1 MVKFEIDFLGDYS
14 DDTIAG
20 ELNRIAKKLGKAT
33 VSKNDIE
40 THGKLSY
47 SVVNKHFGS
56 LRKALEFSGLT
67 PQRYMNATDAE
78 LLKILVDLWETTLE
92 KEGRTPQR
100 KDLSTYGFPI
110 SGDTYARRFGSWK
123 KALLRAYESV
133 TTGQLDEESLI
144 EKKPEKAET
153 GKSRTLSLRKRFFV
167 LKRDGFTCQMCRAN
181 GTGIKLEV
189 DHIHPVAEGGSDSL
203 VNLQTLCF
211 ECNRGKRDSLLDCQD
226 F

>member
-1 MVKFEIDFLGDYS
+1 MAKFEIDFLGDYS
-14 DDTIAG
+14 DDAIAE
-20 ELNRIAKKLGKAT
+20 ELKRIAKKLGKAT

-47 SVVNKHFGS
+47 SVVNKRFGS

-67 PQRYMNATDAE
+67 PQRYMNATDSE

-123 KALLRAYESV
+123 KALIRAYESV
-133 TTGQLDEESLI
+133 TKEHLDEDGPI
-144 EKKPEKAET
+144 EGEPEKAET
-153 GKSRTLSLRKRFFV
+153 RKSRTLSLRKRFFV
-167 LKRDGFTCQMCRAN
+167 LKRDGFTCKMCGAN
-181 GTGIKLEV
+181 GPGVKLEV
-189 DHIHPVAEGGSDSL
+189 DHIVPVAEGGSDSL
-203 VNLQTLCF
+203 DNLQTLCF
-211 ECNRGKRDSLLDCQD
+211 ECNRGKRDSIQNAV
-226 F
+226 